1 MLRTFRARIG
11 FGVLTAVTI
20 LVASAV
26 MPALAEDMTAMPGM
40 KPSHG
45 APATSPAD
53 RAFATSMETMMKTMA
68 VKPTGNPDRDFVDMM
83 MPHHVGAVD
92 MAKVELKFGKDPMLL
107 KLAADI
113 VKAQESEI
121 AEMRAWRARH
131 P

>member
-1 MLRTFRARIG
+1 MLRPHHARTRCG
-11 FGVLTAVTI
+11 FLMAVTLLI
-20 LVASAV
+20 SWAVRSA
-26 MPALAEDMTAMPGM
+26 AAEDMTAMPGM
-40 KPSHG
+40 KPSHR
-45 APATSPAD
+45 ASVMSPAD
-53 RAFATSMETMMKTMA
+53 HAFAASMETMMKNMA

-92 MAKVELKFGKDPMLL
+92 MAKVELEYGKDPLLL

-121 AEMRAWRARH
+121 AEMQAWKAQH

>member
-1 MLRTFRARIG
+1 MFCTHRARTG
-11 FGVLTAVTI
+11 FDVLTAVTI
-20 LVASAV
+20 LVSSAV
-26 MPALAEDMTAMPGM
+26 MPAVAEDMTAMPGM
-40 KPSHG
+40 KPANA
-45 APATSPAD
+45 APAMSPAD
-53 RAFATSMETMMKTMA
+53 RAFATSMETMMKNMA

-92 MAKVELKFGKDPMLL
+92 MAKVELAYGRDPMLL

-121 AEMRAWRARH
+121 AQMQAWKAQH